1 MGPGN
6 EQGREADQ
14 LTATK
19 VPGKKNMPS
28 IAIVFI
34 EELSF
39 LLSIAIILITALSSL
54 LALAMTAEVSARLRF
69 VLASLA
75 AMNWNT
81 LDAEIRIVLVVKVGK
96 LNSQLG
102 SDPEHCS

>member
-1 MGPGN
+1 VGPGN
-6 EQGREADQ
+6 EQSGEADQ

-54 LALAMTAEVSARLRF
+54 LASAKEAKLCASPMFTLTSFWAM
-69 VLASLA
+69 
-75 AMNWNT
+75 
-81 LDAEIRIVLVVKVGK
+81 
-96 LNSQLG
+96 
-102 SDPEHCS
+102 

>member
-1 MGPGN
+1 M
-6 EQGREADQ
+6 
-14 LTATK
+14 K
-19 VPGKKNMPS
+19 VPGRKTIPKIEIVFMAELS
-28 IAIVFI
+28 RLLSRAIV
-34 EELSF
+34 
-39 LLSIAIILITALSSL
+39 LITALSSL